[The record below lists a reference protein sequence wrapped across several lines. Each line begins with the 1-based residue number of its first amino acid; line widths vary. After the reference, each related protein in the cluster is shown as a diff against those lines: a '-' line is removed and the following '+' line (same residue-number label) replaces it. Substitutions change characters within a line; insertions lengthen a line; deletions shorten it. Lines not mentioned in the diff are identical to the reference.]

1 MGVQW
6 QKPLGR
12 LSVLGARFACRRA
25 RSCEGERGGRGVCV
39 RIGMQTDRGAGVWGA
54 RTTVPEATRTTCTPP
69 LPHTKL
75 NAKCRTRRCQFPPV
89 LRGERAV
96 VGHSK
101 GYGHGGGGGVYA
113 RAWVAA
119 RPARFGCLLNAFKL
133 VRSPD
138 REAPEGYHCHRS
150 FPAFEGRLLA
160 AVPGEGVRGGS
171 AGTPGAVS
179 CRAGPHVHQCCGAVR
194 GWSGGWGGRN
204 FKP

>member
-1 MGVQW
+1 MCNHLVNDPSCSDSALVDG
-6 QKPLGR
+6 PPFP
-12 LSVLGARFACRRA
+12 AR
-25 RSCEGERGGRGVCV
+25 
-39 RIGMQTDRGAGVWGA
+39 
-54 RTTVPEATRTTCTPP
+54 EATRTTCTPP

-194 GWSGGWGGRN
+194 GWSGGWGGR
-204 FKP
+204 KPAATEVPAGLPAPAGRFQ